1 MVTLLTLQDSE
12 QLLRHTGWWWEI
24 HHSYLHRW
32 SILPST
38 AIHLYR
44 LVLHRRLSRRFFC
57 GAHNLRNSPT
67 QFLAGSTIGRER
79 RVLSAGGLVLVK
91 GLIVVTSFLVSE
103 TPGRIVTGLI
113 VVTGLLVVT
122 GLHVVTCCLV
132 SDASGQHT
140 PMKLYRIAI
149 TIIFLGLRS

>member
-1 MVTLLTLQDSE
+1 M
-12 QLLRHTGWWWEI
+12 
-24 HHSYLHRW
+24 
-32 SILPST
+32 
-38 AIHLYR
+38 
-44 LVLHRRLSRRFFC
+44 
-57 GAHNLRNSPT
+57 
-67 QFLAGSTIGRER
+67 
-79 RVLSAGGLVLVK
+79 LVK